1 MTLQS
6 SGTISISQIK
16 AELGSSSN
24 SLRTLSAAAGKSAPD
39 GLTEFY
45 GYSSGWSTSFNI
57 TRTVIGKAQIERF
70 HLNMSD
76 TTVDMPSGGGGTYT
90 LSTPYTHAGGGGIYL
105 PWNSTAAHTRWT
117 TMSLAHSNGSNT
129 SISRSSMTVSGNVQY
144 IANTTEYIYNLSGVT
159 GTVTFT

>member
-45 GYSSGWSTSFNI
+45 GYSSGWSTTFNI
-57 TRTVIGKAQIERF
+57 TRTIIGKAQIERF

-90 LSTPYTHAGGGGIYL
+90 LSTPYTGSGGGGIYL
-105 PWNSTAAHTRWT
+105 PWNYASAHTRWT
-117 TMSLAHSNGSNT
+117 TMTLAHSNGNTT
-129 SISRSSMTVSGNVQY
+129 SISRSSMTSSNATQY
-144 IANTTEYIYNLSGVT
+144 LATTTEYIYNLSGVT

>member
-16 AELGSSSN
+16 SELGSSSN

-45 GYSSGWSTSFNI
+45 GYSNGWSSSYTI
-57 TRTVIGKAQIERF
+57 TRTVVGKAQIERF
-70 HLNMSD
+70 HMNLSD
-76 TTVDMPSGGGGTYT
+76 NTVDMPSGGGGTYT
-90 LSTPYTHAGGGGIYL
+90 LSNPYTHYGGGGLYF

-117 TMSLAHSNGSNT
+117 TATMVHSNGNTT
-129 SISRSSMTVSGNVQY
+129 SINRSSMTVSGNTQY
-144 IANTTEYIYNLSGVT
+144 ISNTTEYIYNSTAVT

>member
-16 AELGSSSN
+16 SELGSSSN

-45 GYSSGWSTSFNI
+45 GYSSGWSSSFTI

-70 HLNMSD
+70 HMNLSD
-76 TTVDMPSGGGGTYT
+76 STVDMPSGGGGTYT
-90 LSTPYTHAGGGGIYL
+90 LSNPYTHVGGGGIYL
-105 PWNSTAAHTRWT
+105 PWNSSAAHTRWT

-129 SISRSSMTVSGNVQY
+129 SISRSSMTSSGNTQY
-144 IANTTEYIYNLSGVT
+144 ISNTTEYIYNLTTVT